1 MKNLNWLLYMAI
13 IASTAIFIGV
23 ISHATDKPSKPAQTI
38 QKVKTDKTVT
48 SSAIDKKPCG
58 CCAQRYERQQA
69 RIKQARARKL
79 AREQAAKIS
88 SP

>member
-1 MKNLNWLLYMAI
+1 MKNRNWLLYIAI

-23 ISHATDKPSKPAQTI
+23 ISHATDAPSKPAYTV
-38 QKVKTDKTVT
+38 QKVKTDDTAI
-48 SSAIDKKPCG
+48 SSKVAKKPCG
-58 CCAQRYERQQA
+58 CCAQRYERQQE

-79 AREQAAKIS
+79 VQEQDAKIS

>member
-1 MKNLNWLLYMAI
+1 MKNRNWLLYIAI

-23 ISHATDKPSKPAQTI
+23 ISYATDKPSKPAYTV
-38 QKVKTDKTVT
+38 QKVETDGTATPSKV
-48 SSAIDKKPCG
+48 DKKSCG
-58 CCAQRYERQQA
+58 CCAQRYKRQQE

-79 AREQAAKIS
+79 AQEQVVKIS